1 MKTANHIAEPE
12 LTPEVSLKTEAPF
25 SFPHHAMVKST
36 RLTVRRP
43 NNDGG
48 KDDSRRSSRSS
59 SFHVLS
65 MTLIV
70 LVTVLSIM
78 AIHLSQQIVMHKHYN
93 FNNQQK
99 IASSRTTSSVRQ
111 SNAITT
117 WPKKKFEEEDNNSN
131 RTDRVY
137 CMIPFIWNEEMYTT
151 IMETWGKRCDS
162 VYFLTDS
169 IVGSGKLKGDTI
181 IEDGNEIEY
190 KPYWEYPTNTFPN
203 NVIFINMTRSWNDC
217 YDEGGRRNRNKQK
230 EANQPKTKKVCRHI
244 WEKMWRSWVYVAEHH
259 ISKAEWYCKVD
270 YDTFFFP
277 QNLKYYVNNYK
288 HWNPYTEYHYFGHL
302 IQSRHDGPPMI
313 AGAAVCWSH
322 KTLTD
327 IATVYRNM
335 PMGYSGG
342 FRGKCEDRAHAT
354 EEASTSICLHEQ
366 LNISAYPARDDTKRE
381 FIALD
386 KYQSVLTWNRT
397 EQGEWWYWK
406 GKPAT
411 AGQMENTITSRPIG
425 IHKYKATSEIREL
438 EQHFYGHKDN
448 KEIGKLKPYA
458 REYVIKVRKAM
469 GID

>member
-1 MKTANHIAEPE
+1 
-12 LTPEVSLKTEAPF
+12 
-25 SFPHHAMVKST
+25 MVKY
-36 RLTVRRP
+36 RRP
-43 NNDGG
+43 NNDE
-48 KDDSRRSSRSS
+48 DDSRRSSRSS
-59 SFHVLS
+59 SRFHILS

-70 LVTVLSIM
+70 LVIVLSLM
-78 AIHLSQQIVMHKHYN
+78 AIHLSQQIVMQQHYN
-93 FNNQQK
+93 FNNGQRK
-99 IASSRTTSSVRQ
+99 FTAASRTSSSVRQ
-111 SNAITT
+111 SDAAITS
-117 WPKKKFEEEDNNSN
+117 WSEKKSEEESSNNNNSN
-131 RTDRVY
+131 MKSMDRVY

-162 VYFLTDS
+162 IYFLTDS

-181 IEDGNEIEY
+181 IEEEGEEEY

-217 YDEGGRRNRNKQK
+217 YDEGGRRRNRNKVK
-230 EANQPKTKKVCRHI
+230 EANHQPKTKKVCRHI

-259 ISKAEWYCKVD
+259 VAKAEWFCKVD

-277 QNLKYYVNNYK
+277 QNLKYYVHDYK
-288 HWNPYTEYHYFGHL
+288 HWDPYTEYHYFGHL
-302 IQSRHDGPPMI
+302 IQSRHDGPPMV

-335 PMGYSGG
+335 PMGYTGG

-354 EEASTSICLHEQ
+354 EEASTSVCLHEH
-366 LNISAYPARDDTKRE
+366 LNISAYPARDENMRE
-381 FIALD
+381 YITLD
-386 KYQSVLTWNRT
+386 KYKDVLTWNRT

-406 GKPAT
+406 GKPT
-411 AGQMENTITSRPIG
+411 NAGQMENAITSRPIG

-438 EQHFYGHKDN
+438 EQHFYGPRDN
-448 KEIGKLKPYA
+448 EEILKLKPHA
-458 REYVIKVRKAM
+458 REYVMKVRKAM